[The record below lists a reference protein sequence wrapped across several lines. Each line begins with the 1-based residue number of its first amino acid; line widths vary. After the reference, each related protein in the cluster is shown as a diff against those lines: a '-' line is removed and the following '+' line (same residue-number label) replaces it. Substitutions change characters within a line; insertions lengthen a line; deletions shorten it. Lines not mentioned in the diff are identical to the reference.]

1 MKSISQNDRWCFGH
15 RLGIFQMNEQKP
27 FAKVDFV
34 ALQERLPYAAPMLKV
49 YGTVSHLTQGG
60 NTSARSDSGK
70 NNMWT

>member
-1 MKSISQNDRWCFGH
+1 
-15 RLGIFQMNEQKP
+15 MNEKKP

-34 ALQERLPYAAPMLKV
+34 ALQERLPYTAPVLKV
-49 YGTVSHLTQGG
+49 YGAVSHLTQGG